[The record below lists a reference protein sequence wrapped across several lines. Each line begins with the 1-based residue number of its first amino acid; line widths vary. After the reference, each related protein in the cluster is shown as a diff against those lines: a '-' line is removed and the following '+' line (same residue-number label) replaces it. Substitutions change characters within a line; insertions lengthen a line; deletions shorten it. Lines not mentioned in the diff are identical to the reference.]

1 MSMTQLGRVV
11 AGEDPRLRRYQ
22 RIELDM
28 ESFLVWFKSLDGVIR
43 PEGHGLPKD
52 FNVIAVQTRFDMAGR
67 HMVDITIESAE
78 FEEIP
83 VGTIIPVR
91 ALHVTHHYDE
101 KS

>member
-67 HMVDITIESAE
+67 HMVDITIDRKSTRLNSSHIQKSRMPSSA
-78 FEEIP
+78 
-83 VGTIIPVR
+83 
-91 ALHVTHHYDE
+91 
-101 KS
+101 